1 MFIEVNKIP
10 PEGLEIDRVLQL
22 QPLQLGSGEQAK
34 VGDTRLSG
42 TLRRSGSDLE
52 FRGRVEAGVSLTCS
66 RCLEPFRQPIEGPCH
81 RIFRAGPLG
90 KPEPEHALVEEDL
103 ALTPFDGTRINLEE
117 IAREQVYLAVPL
129 KPLCQE
135 SCRGICPKCGAEL
148 NTAPCD
154 CPEASQSTEPL
165 TSKLSL

>member
-22 QPLQLGSGEQAK
+22 QPVQLSSGEQAK
-34 VGDTRLSG
+34 VGDARLSG

-52 FRGRVEAGVSLTCS
+52 FRGRVEAGISFTCS
-66 RCLEPFRQPIEGPCH
+66 RCLEPFSQAVEGPCH

-90 KPEPEHALVEEDL
+90 RPESEHALVEEDL

-117 IAREQVYLAVPL
+117 MAQEQVYLAIPL
-129 KPLCQE
+129 KPLCRE
-135 SCRGICPKCGAEL
+135 DCRGFCPNCGAEL
-148 NTAPCD
+148 NTAPCN
-154 CPEASQSTEPL
+154 CPEARQAAEPL

>member
-10 PEGLEIDRVLQL
+10 PEGLEIDRVLQI
-22 QPLQLGSGEQAK
+22 QPVQLGSGEQAK
-34 VGDTRLSG
+34 VGDARLTG

-52 FRGRVEAGVSLTCS
+52 FRGRVEAGVSLICS
-66 RCLEPFRQPIEGPCH
+66 RCLEPFRQPVEEPCH

-90 KPEPEHALVEEDL
+90 RPESEHALVEEDL
-103 ALTPFDGTRINLEE
+103 ALTPFDGVRINLEE
-117 IAREQVYLAVPL
+117 MAREQIYLAVPL

-135 SCRGICPKCGAEL
+135 SCRGLCPTCGAEL
-148 NTAPCD
+148 NSAPCD
-154 CPEASQSTEPL
+154 CPETRQEAEAL

>member
-10 PEGLEIDRVLQL
+10 PEGLEIDRVLQI
-22 QPLQLGSGEQAK
+22 QPVQLGSGEQAK
-34 VGDTRLSG
+34 VGDARLTG

-52 FRGRVEAGVSLTCS
+52 FRGRVEAGVSVICS
-66 RCLEPFRQPIEGPCH
+66 RCLEPFRQPVEELCH

-90 KPEPEHALVEEDL
+90 KPESEHALVEEDL
-103 ALTPFDGTRINLEE
+103 ALTPFDGVRINLEE
-117 IAREQVYLAVPL
+117 MAREQIYLAVPL

-135 SCRGICPKCGAEL
+135 SCRGLCPTCGAEL
-148 NTAPCD
+148 NSAPCD
-154 CPEASQSTEPL
+154 CPETRQEAEAL